1 MKMPPQFYIFAIV
14 LLSRYWPWHFGL
26 LGVDADYLLTVIL
39 VSHASVIAC
48 NILSKESWVRAII
61 IIEAVCMMFNV
72 TIFLFPA
79 LLSGFHGQIMLA
91 AFIIELLIIT
101 ISTGAIVGRSNH
113 YRLPMAGSS
122 LWAADSGLLA
132 AKGYKRH
139 LS

>member
-26 LGVDADYLLTVIL
+26 LGADADYLLTVIV

-79 LLSGFHGQIMLA
+79 LLSGLHGQIMLA

-101 ISTGAIVGRSNH
+101 ISLQGAAIGGT
-113 YRLPMAGSS
+113 LPMAGSS
-122 LWAADSGLLA
+122 LRDICRAAFC
-132 AKGYKRH
+132 RH
-139 LS
+139 RGDEVSQ